1 MGDSPHKKRTINWLM
16 LVGLA
21 LIIIAIIFFISFLMH
36 GEVKIDGQYPEPKKS
51 ESITCE
57 ANGLSYPFFKYDNSN
72 EKNIT
77 IRVAFNNDE
86 LDSISLVY
94 MLYYSDDAKI
104 VISEAENHGAM
115 NLKFQSEGLGPDA
128 LEAKYARLS
137 DGMKMS
143 LYANSKNINDIS
155 SKYFY
160 LENIERYDLSSIQ
173 TLYQGLGFNCKLN
186 TK

>member
-1 MGDSPHKKRTINWLM
+1 
-16 LVGLA
+16 
-21 LIIIAIIFFISFLMH
+21 
-36 GEVKIDGQYPEPKKS
+36 
-51 ESITCE
+51 
-57 ANGLSYPFFKYDNSN
+57 
-72 EKNIT
+72 
-77 IRVAFNNDE
+77 
-86 LDSISLVY
+86 
-94 MLYYSDDAKI
+94 
-104 VISEAENHGAM
+104 
-115 NLKFQSEGLGPDA
+115 GLGPDA